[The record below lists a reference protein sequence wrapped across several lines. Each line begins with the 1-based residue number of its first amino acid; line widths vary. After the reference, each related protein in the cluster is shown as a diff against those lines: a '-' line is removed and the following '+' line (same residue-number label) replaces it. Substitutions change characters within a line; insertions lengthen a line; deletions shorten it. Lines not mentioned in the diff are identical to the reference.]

1 MTTSHKP
8 RICIAFPGLHYVHY
22 SPYILGTLPLLPYLS
37 QDFEVSLAFRKN
49 LEEPLAGYSFLTFLD
64 SQNLSEREQNNKNI
78 YFSPPDYLR
87 LFKYQRLLKKFTS
100 EHAKDFDLVIEK
112 EWPFLG
118 VLAQAFSEYDI
129 PTIVVAEAVFNF
141 PEKTTPFWK
150 LNNPTQLLNQT
161 LAIGYHKARPI
172 LRKRWTKNA
181 TRIVGETEQL
191 KNYLQSQGD
200 LLPNQPVDV
209 IPNGI
214 DPQVFYPQ
222 DRTVCRE
229 QLGIPQDAFVLT
241 YVGSLNRFIQ
251 EPAYLIEALGRERNP
266 RTVLYMVGD
275 GVSRQEL
282 EEIAKTW
289 NSPVVFTGRV
299 SQAEAA
305 RYINAANLC
314 VAPYNKGLFPDNQF
328 TSASLKVCE
337 YLACGRLVTT
347 IPCDRMNHLLDG
359 GEYGFFVENSSE
371 SYHRF
376 IQDLPSFEELSD
388 RESRLLSDLQN
399 SLLKE
404 KQIVLTWEDIAQLY
418 KQSFEKALA

>member
-1 MTTSHKP
+1 MKTASKP
-8 RICIAFPGLHYVHY
+8 RICIAFPGLHYIHY
-22 SPYILGTLPLLPYLS
+22 SPYILGALPLIPYLS
-37 QDFEVSLAFRKN
+37 KDFEVTLAFRKN
-49 LEEPLAGYSFLTFLD
+49 LEEPSTEYSFLTFLEP
-64 SQNLSEREQNNKNI
+64 QQLSEREKNNQNI

-87 LFKYQRLLKKFTS
+87 LLKYQRILKKFAAK
-100 EHAKDFDLVIEK
+100 HAQDFDLVIEK

-118 VLAQAFSEYDI
+118 LLAQSFSQYGI

-141 PEKTTPFWK
+141 QEKATPFWRSSS
-150 LNNPTQLLNQT
+150 PRQLFNQT
-161 LAIGYHKARPI
+161 LAIGYNKARP
-172 LRKRWTKNA
+172 LFRKRWTKNA

-200 LLPNQPVDV
+200 LAPNQPVDV

-214 DPQVFYPQ
+214 NPQVFYPQ
-222 DRTVCRE
+222 DRQICRE

-251 EPAYLIEALGRERNP
+251 EPAYLIEALGREK
-266 RTVLYMVGD
+266 VKGAILYMVGD

-282 EEIAKTW
+282 EEMAKNW

-314 VAPYNKGLFPDNQF
+314 VAPYNKGLFPNNQF

-337 YLACGRLVTT
+337 YLGCGRLVIT

-359 GEYGFFVENSSE
+359 GQYGYFVENNSE
-371 SYHRF
+371 SYRQF
-376 IQDLPSFEELSD
+376 IQDLPNLEELHNK
-388 RESRLLSDLQN
+388 ESRLIDDLQN
-399 SLLKE
+399 SLAKE
-404 KQIVLTWEDIAQLY
+404 KQIVLTWEDIAALY
-418 KQSFEKALA
+418 KQSIQKALS